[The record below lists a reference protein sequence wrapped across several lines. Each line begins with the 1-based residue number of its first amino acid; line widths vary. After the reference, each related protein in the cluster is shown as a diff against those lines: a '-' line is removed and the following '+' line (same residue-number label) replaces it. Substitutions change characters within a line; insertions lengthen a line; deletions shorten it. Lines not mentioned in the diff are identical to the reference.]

1 MSGALTSAL
10 GSPYLTGSRAVIGVL
25 PYLTGS
31 RAVRGVVRYNGAV
44 GSGSLLYSKLGVYI
58 LLVPTLDDEISM
70 SEPVGVILKF
80 AGALYD
86 EISMS
91 EPVGVILKFAGAL
104 YDERSI
110 SEPVGV
116 AYPEKFELDRGV
128 AYPEK
133 CELDCGVAY
142 PEKCELDCGVAYP
155 EKCELDRGVAYPENC
170 ELDSGVENPEKR
182 VVSKSS
188 NPANRAMGVDSCT
201 GIPVLLSRKSRTSD
215 SPNGNRLAGTRPAR
229 AACAACPDRTS
240 CCKFD
245 QLGTR
250 AGLPPITASDG
261 KLRLNGAVRLNGL
274 TNDGRRLIDA
284 ALPIPDSSLVLPV
297 SPFVSA
303 PIPAP
308 F

>member
-10 GSPYLTGSRAVIGVL
+10 GNTYLTGSRAVIGVV
-25 PYLTGS
+25 PY
-31 RAVRGVVRYNGAV
+31 GAV
-44 GSGSLLYSKLGVYI
+44 GPGSLPYSKLGVYI

-86 EISMS
+86 E
-91 EPVGVILKFAGAL
+91 
-104 YDERSI
+104 RSI

-116 AYPEKFELDRGV
+116 AYPEKCELDR
-128 AYPEK
+128 
-133 CELDCGVAY
+133 
-142 PEKCELDCGVAYP
+142 GVAYP

-240 CCKFD
+240 CCRFD

-250 AGLPPITASDG
+250 RPPITASDG
-261 KLRLNGAVRLNGL
+261 KLRLNGAVRPNGL
-274 TNDGRRLIDA
+274 TNGRRLIDA

-297 SPFVSA
+297 SLFVSA